1 MLIQDFE
8 IFKSNSYSP
17 FENNGKHYLLN
28 REPYLDIVLSDYCNA
43 NCSFCIADLLHSKL
57 RLNLDIAKAKVK
69 FAVEHMQV
77 REALLLGGEP
87 TTSVI
92 LVPFIEYLK
101 TLNLNKII
109 MTTNG
114 LNLARNVAYREKIL
128 SSGLTHLNISF
139 MSVDPSAQAAVTES
153 KQPLTLEDIKD
164 ISATARKYG
173 VKLRINNNVWKGNSD
188 TLLSMTELYRAV
200 RPYVDSIKFSP
211 LLKTDAFSV
220 VDFKTQWVSDNIL
233 SDEEYDKLF
242 ASLEDFY
249 AQSVGVSIITNEEQ
263 FGFVKNSMIP
273 LKVPIILN
281 WNQHG
286 QMMNKVVKENKINN
300 LKLLPN
306 GELSLSWNRELT
318 QYYIKTE

>member
-8 IFKSNSYSP
+8 IFKTNSYTP
-17 FENNGKHYLLN
+17 FENNGNQYLLN
-28 REPYLDIVLSDYCNA
+28 REPYLDVVLSDYCNA
-43 NCSFCIADLLHSKL
+43 NCSFCIADLLSSKL
-57 RLNLDIAKAKVK
+57 RLNLDIAKDKVK
-69 FAVEHMQV
+69 FAVDHMQV
-77 REALLLGGEP
+77 KEVLLLGGEP
-87 TTSVI
+87 TTSAI
-92 LVPFIEYLK
+92 LIPFIEYLK

-114 LNLARNVAYREKIL
+114 INLAGSAIYREKVL

-139 MSVDPSAQAAVTES
+139 MSLDRDEQATITES
-153 KQPLTLEDIKD
+153 THPLTLGDIKT
-164 ISATARKYG
+164 ISETARQHG

-188 TLLSMTELYRAV
+188 TIALMTDFYSTV
-200 RPYVDSIKFSP
+200 KPYVDSVKFSP

-220 VDFKTQWVSDNIL
+220 VDFKTQWVKDNIL

-242 ASLEDFY
+242 RNLEKFYTRLIRISL
-249 AQSVGVSIITNEEQ
+249 ITNEEQ

-273 LKVPIILN
+273 LDVPIILN

-286 QMMNKVVKENKINN
+286 QMMNKVVNEKKINN

-306 GELSLSWNRELT
+306 GELSLSWNRELKE
-318 QYYIKTE
+318 YYIKTE